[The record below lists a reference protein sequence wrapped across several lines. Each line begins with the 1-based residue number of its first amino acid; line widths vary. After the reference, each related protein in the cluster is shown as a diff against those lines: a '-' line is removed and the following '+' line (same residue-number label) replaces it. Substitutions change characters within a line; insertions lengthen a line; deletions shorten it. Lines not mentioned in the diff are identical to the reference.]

1 MKLFA
6 EKGTTMSDTTKA
18 SPQTLE
24 FLRKRRSHPSVT
36 MSEPGPSEDQ
46 IADLLTIAAR
56 VPDHGKL
63 TPWRFIVYPASDGE
77 KIGGFLA
84 GIYEQKTGPLDTA
97 QRDKELTR
105 FTRAP
110 LVIGVVSCAAE
121 HPKIPLWEQ
130 QLSAGAVCM
139 TLVSAAAAAGFV
151 SQWLTEW
158 YAFDEDA
165 GCFLGLKDGE
175 RFAGFIHIGTP
186 TQPPVERP
194 RPDISDITS
203 NWTEPN

>member
-1 MKLFA
+1 MS
-6 EKGTTMSDTTKA
+6 EMVKG
-18 SPQTLE
+18 SPEALE

-36 MSEPGPSEDQ
+36 MSEPGPDEGQLS
-46 IADLLTIAAR
+46 DLLTIAAR

-63 TPWRFIVYPASDGE
+63 APWRFIVYRAPDGE
-77 KIGGFLA
+77 KIGRFLA
-84 GIYEQKTGPLDTA
+84 GLYEKKNGSLDAA
-97 QRDKELTR
+97 QMEKELTR

-110 LVIGVVSCAAE
+110 IVVGVVSRAAD

-139 TLVSAAAAAGFV
+139 TLVSAAAAAGFA

-158 YAFDEDA
+158 CAFDEDA
-165 GCFLGLKDGE
+165 GAYLGLENGE

-186 TQPPVERP
+186 TQPPVERA
-194 RPDISDITS
+194 RPNLSDITS
-203 NWTEPN
+203 NWTETQ